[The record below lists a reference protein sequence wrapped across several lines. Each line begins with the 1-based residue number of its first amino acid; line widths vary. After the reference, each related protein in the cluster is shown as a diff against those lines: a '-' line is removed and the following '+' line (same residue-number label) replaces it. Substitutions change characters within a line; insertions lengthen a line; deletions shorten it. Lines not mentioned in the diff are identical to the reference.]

1 MTLIIARSGR
11 EALPDDILST
21 GSDLV
26 EEVADPLFPAGA
38 TAVCLDCV
46 EQALAKV
53 RRVTFYPSGSDD
65 LNFVRLSPKQA
76 RLIVERARRSRD
88 PVVLTAGRKVLT
100 SS

>member
-1 MTLIIARSGR
+1 MTFCRPAPISWRRSPTR
-11 EALPDDILST
+11 CSRR
-21 GSDLV
+21 
-26 EEVADPLFPAGA
+26 GA
-38 TAVCLDCV
+38 TAVGLDCV